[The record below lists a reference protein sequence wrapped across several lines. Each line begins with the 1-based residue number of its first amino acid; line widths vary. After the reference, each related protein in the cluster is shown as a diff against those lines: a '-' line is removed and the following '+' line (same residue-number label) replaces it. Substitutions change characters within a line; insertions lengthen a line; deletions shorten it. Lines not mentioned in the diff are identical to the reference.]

1 MGASHLL
8 APGVWAVTGE
18 VIPTLSRFARNARRG
33 LAPYGGDVRPTTTD
47 LPPVAL
53 ADLPRAMHYGEF
65 YGLKP
70 LPDTEKPLLVVHGNC
85 QAEAIRLLLQDADDA
100 PCVSVRVPAV
110 HELTAGEIPFLQRLL
125 ESAAVVLTQPVT
137 DGYHDLPL
145 GASEVQAAAPAARVV
160 RWPVI
165 RYAGLLPWQVVF
177 SHPVE
182 GDPPVVPYHDVRTIA
197 LALGEELPQPGPAA
211 FRAVARWSLDEL
223 HDRETRAGAVPV
235 SRLVVE
241 AGARASNTINHP
253 GNPVLV
259 SLARAL
265 QRRLGWPLTA
275 ADPGYEL
282 LDSVRAP
289 RDPLVL
295 EALDYDGADG
305 PDVSGENW
313 VVGGQEVPD
322 TEVVEAQ
329 LAWYRQHPEVLDAVV
344 ARSTEQRQLL
354 GTAAA

>member
-1 MGASHLL
+1 MGVSHLL
-8 APGVWAVTGE
+8 APGVWAVTRE
-18 VIPTLSRFARNARRG
+18 VIPTVSSFARNAGRRV
-33 LAPYGGDVRPTTTD
+33 PSYGDDVRPTTTD

-65 YGLKP
+65 YSLKP
-70 LPDTEKPLLVVHGNC
+70 MPDTEKPLLVVHGNC
-85 QAEAIRLLLQDADDA
+85 QAESVRLLLQDAEDS

-125 ESAAVVLTQPVT
+125 GSAAVVLTQPVT

-145 GASEVQAAAPAARVV
+145 GASEVRAAAPAARIV

-177 SHPVE
+177 NHPIE
-182 GDPPVVPYHDVRTIA
+182 GDPPVVPYHDVRTVA
-197 LALGEELPQPGPAA
+197 LALGERAPQPEAA
-211 FRAVARWSLDEL
+211 GFRAVAAWSLAEL

-265 QRRLGWPLTA
+265 QTRLGWPVTA
-275 ADPGYEL
+275 VDPGHEL

-295 EALDYDGADG
+295 EALDIHSNDGL
-305 PDVSGENW
+305 DVSEENW
-313 VVGGQEVPD
+313 VVDGQEVPD

-329 LAWYRQHPEVLDAVV
+329 LAWYREHPEVLAAVA
-344 ARSTEQRQLL
+344 ARSAEQQRLL
-354 GTAAA
+354 GTTAA